1 MSALNQ
7 GTARFAR
14 NVLAIALLAA
24 AGSAHDFW
32 IAPETFKP
40 APGSLLGVHLRV
52 GEDGRGEEVQRDEA
66 RIRRFV
72 AVSASGE
79 KPLVGVDGSTPAGR
93 VRLGEAGVVTLGYH
107 STPRELVLPAA
118 RFEAYLRE
126 EGLDEVLA
134 ERARLGEQEREG
146 REHFERS
153 SKSLVGVGG
162 ADGLGATLGLPY
174 EFVVLG
180 VSGGELELELRFEGR
195 PMADT
200 AVHFQSLT
208 VEPSAEGEPASSAP
222 PPAATVHRTD
232 ANGRVRAPAEGRWLI
247 TSVHMQRAEPDS
259 GADWHSWWGSLTY
272 ER

>member
-1 MSALNQ
+1 MSTRKQ
-7 GTARFAR
+7 HTATLAR
-14 NVLAIALLAA
+14 TVLAIALLS
-24 AGSAHDFW
+24 AGSSAHDFW

-40 APGSLLGVHLRV
+40 SPGSLLGVHLRV

-72 AVSASGE
+72 AVSANGE

-93 VRLGEAGVVTLGYH
+93 VRLGDAGVVTLGYH
-107 STPRELVLPAA
+107 STPRELVLPAEK
-118 RFEAYLRE
+118 FESYLRE
-126 EGLDEVLA
+126 EGLEAVLA
-134 ERARLGEQEREG
+134 ERARLGEQAREG
-146 REHFERS
+146 REHYERS

-200 AVHFQSLT
+200 AVHFQSLA
-208 VEPSAEGEPASSAP
+208 VEPESSAP
-222 PPAATVHRTD
+222 PLAATVHRTD